1 MFSPSIYNYFR
12 LFDLFVL
19 FAPGIFLEFLYRGFA
34 KYGTAPKCLRVWRV
48 DEDTPDLASTS
59 TFLFG

>member
-19 FAPGIFLEFLYRGFA
+19 FAPGIFF
-34 KYGTAPKCLRVWRV
+34 RVFISG
-48 DEDTPDLASTS
+48 LC
-59 TFLFG
+59 